1 MASSA
6 ASSPKAESTN
16 ESFVVKLLNFFVTVE
31 LLLIKKLSNEAL
43 SGNSGVISTWD
54 SNLVK
59 RVLTTGAATTNG
71 RPRQRPKVDLAKIP
85 SCRLIDAGFSHV
97 LVIRPKSGTL
107 YSFGS
112 THFGVLGHGFGP
124 SLMSSLPGSAQLQH
138 SAPKQVEFFAQLNR
152 GNLEATEADEICSK
166 VSDDDD
172 SSSSRSAAISVLA
185 VAAGKTHS
193 MALTDCGLYVWGS
206 SKYGQL
212 GLGKEKLVRH
222 FQK

>member
-1 MASSA
+1 MASS
-6 ASSPKAESTN
+6 SSESTN
-16 ESFVVKLLNFFVTVE
+16 DSFVVKLLNYFVTVE
-31 LLLIKKLSNEAL
+31 LLLIKKLSSEAL
-43 SGNSGVISTWD
+43 ADNSGVFSTWD
-54 SNLVK
+54 PNLVK
-59 RVLTTGAATTNG
+59 LVLTNGSAAATSNG
-71 RPRQRPKVDLAKIP
+71 RPPRRSKVDLTKIP
-85 SCRLIDAGFSHV
+85 SCRMVNAGFSHV

-124 SLMSSLPGSAQLQH
+124 SLITSLPASAQLQH

-152 GNLEATEADEICSK
+152 DNLEADEPDEICSK
-166 VSDDDD
+166 VSRQESDEED
-172 SSSSRSAAISVLA
+172 SAAARSAISVLA

-212 GLGKEKLVRH
+212 GLGKEKLVRRRL
-222 FQK
+222 